1 MRRVIYIALVAV
13 SAIFVSACSKE
24 DLGNGE
30 NLPYI
35 TFGISGLDI
44 DTKSLITG
52 NLLENNPNKL
62 RDCVYVYGVRNNTDQ
77 IYSKTP
83 IMREQNS
90 SNWQPS
96 NKRQWAAGSSYS
108 FYAYTSSPAASA
120 SAPTSDNGGIYVEH
134 SGLKITVLQPK
145 DYNEANM
152 VDYMLSHAYKV
163 ADGANYRT
171 VMLYMQH
178 AMAWVEVFVEKE
190 EENHIIELENITLSN
205 IYRSATMQCES
216 QAIANSGDK
225 NIWTVQLQGTNDDVE
240 YSTEDF
246 PRPNNAAFP
255 LPDKYAELDE
265 QERNKHFLGSLNI
278 LAIPQQLTA
287 KATLSVKYS
296 VDEDNDNNTDPTE
309 YTQVFQ
315 LYDYVPYVWESGH
328 KITYRLTINTGVQL
342 KAYISDW
349 KEAGYTE
356 GLILPPN
363 NQQNQQD

>member
-13 SAIFVSACSKE
+13 SAIFVSACSKD

-44 DTKSLITG
+44 ETKSLITG

-62 RDCVYVYGVRNNTDQ
+62 RDCVYVYGVMDNTYP

-96 NKRQWAAGSSYS
+96 DKMQWAAGSSYS

-178 AMAWVEVFVEKE
+178 AMAWVEIEVWKE
-190 EENHIIELENITLSN
+190 QENHEVELKEIKLSN
-205 IYRSATMQCES
+205 IYRSAVMQCDF
-216 QAIANSGDK
+216 QAIAGSGEK
-225 NIWTVQLQGTNDDVE
+225 NVWSVQLGGRNDQV
-240 YSTEDF
+240 YSVGPFSKPADGVT
-246 PRPNNAAFP
+246 
-255 LPDKYAELDE
+255 K
-265 QERNKHFLGSLNI
+265 LGYMRVM
-278 LAIPQQLTA
+278 AIPQQITNNT
-287 KATLSVKYS
+287 TLYVEYS
-296 VDEDNDNNTDPTE
+296 VTE
-309 YTQVFQ
+309 PSGEKTYGQTFY
-315 LYDYVPYVWESGH
+315 LKDYVPYVWESGH
-328 KITYRLTINTGVQL
+328 KITYTLKINTGVHL
-342 KAYISDW
+342 EASIAEW
-349 KEAGYTE
+349 KEGGYTE
-356 GLILPPN
+356 GIILPQVPTN
-363 NQQNQQD
+363 

>member
-1 MRRVIYIALVAV
+1 MRRVIYIVLVAV
-13 SAIFVSACSKE
+13 SAIFVSACSKD

-44 DTKSLITG
+44 ETKSLITG

-178 AMAWVEVFVEKE
+178 AMAWIEIVVQKE
-190 EENHIIELENITLSN
+190 MPEHTITLNSITLGN
-205 IYRSATMQCES
+205 IFRSATMQCES
-216 QAIANSGDK
+216 QGIANSGEK
-225 NIWTVQLQGTNDDVE
+225 NIWMVQLSGTNDLSYTKNSFVDSGT
-240 YSTEDF
+240 Y
-246 PRPNNAAFP
+246 FP
-255 LPDKYAELDE
+255 LPDNYNSETY
-265 QERNKHFLGSLNI
+265 LGAMNL
-278 LAIPQQLTA
+278 LTVPQQLSS
-287 KATLSVKYS
+287 KATLTVSYS
-296 VDEDNDNNTDPTE
+296 VDEDDNNETPQTE
-309 YTQVFQ
+309 YSQTFQ
-315 LYDYVPYVWESGH
+315 LFNYIPYVWESGN
-328 KITYRLTINTGVQL
+328 KITYTLSINTGVAL
-342 KAYISDW
+342 KASISDW
-349 KEAGYTE
+349 KDAGYTE
-356 GLILPPN
+356 GVVLPGNGTGN
-363 NQQNQQD
+363 NN